1 MATPTP
7 SKALIVPAVVT
18 THRLRSAS
26 ASVRHSR
33 HPPIPICGYGPRCC
47 HLMAKLGLFR
57 ICGKI
62 QAKCADSDTFVFLGT
77 LCKGNFHRGSPNPK
91 IKEEALP
98 RVSNQTRA
106 WKKGRPVQNC
116 QGGLKEEELDTKK
129 LNTRIFFTLCS
140 KHRIKPESGVGILN
154 QGYCCCLSW

>member
-33 HPPIPICGYGPRCC
+33 HPPIPICGYGPRSV
-47 HLMAKLGLFR
+47 ATSWRNSGFF
-57 ICGKI
+57 G
-62 QAKCADSDTFVFLGT
+62 FVERYKPSVLT
-77 LCKGNFHRGSPNPK
+77 LTHSYFWAPCEKAISIVGWSPNPK

-116 QGGLKEEELDTKK
+116 QGGLKEEEQDTKK
-129 LNTRIFFTLCS
+129 LQGFSLHCAQNTEI
-140 KHRIKPESGVGILN
+140 N
-154 QGYCCCLSW
+154 QKIRVTAVA

>member
-47 HLMAKLGLFR
+47 HLMAKLRLFR
-57 ICGKI
+57 ICGKM
-62 QAKCADSDTFVFLGT
+62 QAGCADSDTFVFLGT

-116 QGGLKEEELDTKK
+116 QGGLKEEEQDTKNK
-129 LNTRIFFTLCS
+129 IQGFSLHCAQNTEI
-140 KHRIKPESGVGILN
+140 N
-154 QGYCCCLSW
+154 QKIRVTAVA

>member
-47 HLMAKLGLFR
+47 HLMAKLRLFR
-57 ICGKI
+57 ICGKM
-62 QAKCADSDTFVFLGT
+62 QAGCADSDTFVFLGT
-77 LCKGNFHRGSPNPK
+77 LCKGNFHRGSESKSQNKRRSASPSQQSDSGVEKREASTELPGGIKGGGAGHKK
-91 IKEEALP
+91 IKYKDFLYI
-98 RVSNQTRA
+98 V
-106 WKKGRPVQNC
+106 
-116 QGGLKEEELDTKK
+116 LKTQK
-129 LNTRIFFTLCS
+129 
-140 KHRIKPESGVGILN
+140 
-154 QGYCCCLSW
+154 